1 MNIQTCM
8 KYQFAFSFLLLWS
21 CSTTEKVFVPKGAT
35 PTVSEPIKYLALGDS
50 YTAGTSVKTEE
61 RWAEQLSVKLKQESF
76 NIKSTEILAQSGMVT
91 GDLINLVNNRKLV
104 ADYDLV
110 SLLIGVN
117 NQFRGQTPD
126 VFERDFK
133 ELIKIATSL
142 AKGKSNR
149 VFVLS
154 LPDWGQT
161 PYALFTDKEKITKEI
176 NELNSIAK
184 AECELQKIVFI
195 DITPLSRLA
204 VNDKTLISSD
214 DLHYS
219 GKMYLQWAEKALP
232 DVKKLLKN

>member
-1 MNIQTCM
+1 M
-8 KYQFAFSFLLLWS
+8 KRFFVVSLILFGS
-21 CSTTEKVFVPKGAT
+21 CTKPETPIVPFGTVTA
-35 PTVSEPIKYLALGDS
+35 VSEPIKYLALGDS
-50 YTAGTSVKTEE
+50 YTAGTSIKPEE
-61 RWAEQLSVKLKQESF
+61 RWAEQLAVKLKQESF

-91 GDLINLVNNRKLV
+91 GDLISLIKSKKLNT
-104 ADYDLV
+104 DYELV

-126 VFERDFK
+126 VFERDFN
-133 ELIKIATSL
+133 ELLSLATNL

-176 NELNSIAK
+176 NELNVIAK
-184 AECELQKIVFI
+184 AACDKQKIIFI
-195 DITPLSRLA
+195 DITPLSRL
-204 VNDKTLISSD
+204 VVSDKSLVSSD

-219 GKMYLQWAEKALP
+219 GKMYLQWAEKALS
-232 DVKKLLKN
+232 DVKKILKI